1 MYRCSMDVIT
11 AAPGAHST
19 QTPQKG
25 NPPHPALV
33 RTKSSVAR
41 ITHDESEGL
50 NMDVGLVNSINQL

>member
-1 MYRCSMDVIT
+1 MDVIT
-11 AAPGAHST
+11 AAPGVHST
-19 QTPQKG
+19 QHTNPQKG